1 MTGVPGYTLRSALD
15 PRTLSKAAR
24 SVRRSMCLLISPSTR
39 VVGEVRRLAAHVEP
53 LRRHRAVTHLTVAVT
68 ALAVAVAFAIP
79 AAPMI
84 QAGLQ
89 TTPRTGSI
97 LPANVGIGVAGS
109 DAVVLHFPGPMD
121 QAAVATGI
129 GLSPATR
136 FSLLWAGDS
145 TSVALVP
152 SPRWA
157 VDERYVI
164 HLPAGT
170 AMADGGA
177 LSADWRAA
185 FTTQTAP
192 SVTHLTVG
200 EVNGTPADDTP
211 IVLQEVM
218 SSTGAPAGS
227 TADDA
232 ATDGRGSPD
241 ASADAPIGITFS
253 AAMDAETTEAAFH
266 IAPAVSGSFHWEGT
280 TLWFQPDQRLAA
292 GTRHTISLVGA
303 RDIDGNPLG
312 GDVSFSFTTRVRAEA
327 IKVAPAIGARGVPA
341 TTSVRIV
348 FTQSMATA
356 RTAAA
361 FTVTDTATGR
371 AVFGRA
377 AWSADGRTL
386 TFVPTSSLGAGHTF
400 AAVLGTGARD
410 ADDNPVTF
418 SWRFT
423 TDGPAVQSSSSSV
436 PVAQGSA
443 NMVQYALN
451 QINAARASYG
461 LGALVVDSTITAVA
475 YGHAADMLGYNYFSH
490 SSRNG
495 ATYKQR
501 LTAGGVSY
509 GYSGENICYL
519 GYGGG
524 VQATLNWCHAQFW
537 AEPFPGGGNHKDN
550 ILSGNFQ
557 RVGIGIAVGGNK
569 VYVVWDFTD

>member
-1 MTGVPGYTLRSALD
+1 
-15 PRTLSKAAR
+15 
-24 SVRRSMCLLISPSTR
+24 
-39 VVGEVRRLAAHVEP
+39 VGEVRRLAAHVEP
-53 LRRHRAVTHLTVAVT
+53 LRRHRAITHLTVAVT

-79 AAPMI
+79 AAPII

-89 TTPRTGSI
+89 PTPRTGSI
-97 LPANVGIGVAGS
+97 LPANVGIGVGGS
-109 DAVVLHFPGPMD
+109 DAVILHFPGPMD

-136 FSLLWAGDS
+136 FSLLWAGNA

-164 HLPAGT
+164 HVPAGT

-177 LSADWRAA
+177 LSADWRAG
-185 FTTQTAP
+185 FTTQAAP
-192 SVTHLTVG
+192 HVARLTVG
-200 EVNGTPADDTP
+200 GVSGSADADTP

-218 SSTGAPAGS
+218 SSVGAPAGT
-227 TADDA
+227 TAGDPAIDD
-232 ATDGRGSPD
+232 RGSPD

-253 AAMDAETTEAAFH
+253 VAMDPETTEAAFRVTPA
-266 IAPAVSGSFHWEGT
+266 APGSLRWEGT

-292 GTRHTISLVGA
+292 GTRYTISLVGA

-312 GDVSFSFTTRVRAEA
+312 GDDSVSFTTRIRAEA
-327 IKVAPAIGARGVPA
+327 IKVAPAIGARGVVT

-348 FTQSMATA
+348 FTQPMATS

-371 AVFGRA
+371 AVIGQP

-386 TFVPTSSLGAGHTF
+386 TFVPTSALGAGHTF
-400 AAVLGTGARD
+400 AAALGSGARD
-410 ADDNPVTF
+410 ADGNPVTI

-423 TDGPAVQSSSSSV
+423 TTGPAVQSYSGSGV
-436 PVAQGSA
+436 PVAQGSSS
-443 NMVQYALN
+443 MVQYALN

-461 LGALVVDSTITAVA
+461 LGPLVVDPTITAVS
-475 YGHAADMLGYNYFSH
+475 YGHAADMLAYNYFTH
-490 SSRNG
+490 NSRNG

-550 ILSGNFQ
+550 ILSSHFR

-569 VYVVWDFTD
+569 VYVVWDYTD

>member
-1 MTGVPGYTLRSALD
+1 
-15 PRTLSKAAR
+15 
-24 SVRRSMCLLISPSTR
+24 
-39 VVGEVRRLAAHVEP
+39 VGEVRRLAAHVEP
-53 LRRHRAVTHLTVAVT
+53 LRRHRAITHLTVAVT

-79 AAPMI
+79 AAPII

-89 TTPRTGSI
+89 PTPRAGSI
-97 LPANVGIGVAGS
+97 LPANVGTGVAGS
-109 DAVVLHFPGPMD
+109 DAVILHFPGPMD
-121 QAAVATGI
+121 PAAVGNGI
-129 GLSPATR
+129 GLSPATD
-136 FSLLWAGDS
+136 FSLLWAGDA

-157 VDERYVI
+157 VDERYVV

-177 LSADWRAA
+177 LSVDWRAA
-185 FTTQTAP
+185 FTTQAAP
-192 SVTHLTVG
+192 HVARLTVG
-200 EVNGTPADDTP
+200 GVSGTPAADTP

-218 SSTGAPAGS
+218 SSTGAPAET
-227 TADDA
+227 TADNA

-253 AAMDAETTEAAFH
+253 VAMNPEATEGAFH
-266 IAPAVSGSFHWEGT
+266 IMPAVSGSLRWEGT
-280 TLWFQPDQRLAA
+280 TLWFQPDQRLVA
-292 GTRHTISLVGA
+292 GTRYTVSLVGA

-312 GDVSFSFTTRVRAEA
+312 GDVSLSFTTRVRSQA
-327 IKVAPAIGARGVPA
+327 IKVDPASGAGGVPA

-348 FTQSMATA
+348 FSQPMATA
-356 RTAAA
+356 PTAAA
-361 FTVTDTATGR
+361 LTVTDTATGR
-371 AVFGRA
+371 AVIGRS
-377 AWSADGRTL
+377 AWSADGRTV
-386 TFVPTSSLGAGHTF
+386 TFVPTSALGAGHTF
-400 AAVLGTGARD
+400 SAALGSGARD
-410 ADDNPVTF
+410 ADGNPVTA

-423 TDGPAVQSSSSSV
+423 TVGPVVQSYSLSSV
-436 PVAQGSA
+436 PVAPGSA
-443 NMVQYALN
+443 SMVQYALN

-461 LGALVVDSTITAVA
+461 LGPLVVDPTISAVS
-475 YGHAADMLGYNYFSH
+475 YGHAADMLAYNYFAH
-490 SSRNG
+490 NSRNG
-495 ATYKQR
+495 ASYKQR

-550 ILSGNFQ
+550 ILSSHFR

-569 VYVVWDFTD
+569 VYVVWDYTD

>member
-1 MTGVPGYTLRSALD
+1 
-15 PRTLSKAAR
+15 
-24 SVRRSMCLLISPSTR
+24 
-39 VVGEVRRLAAHVEP
+39 VGEVRRLAAHVEP
-53 LRRHRAVTHLTVAVT
+53 FRRHRAITHLTIAVT
-68 ALAVAVAFAIP
+68 ALAVAVAVAIP
-79 AAPMI
+79 AAPVI

-97 LPANVGIGVAGS
+97 LPANVGIGVAGT
-109 DAVVLHFPGPMD
+109 DAVILHFPGPMD
-121 QAAVATGI
+121 QAAVATTI
-129 GLSPATR
+129 GLSPATK

-145 TSVALVP
+145 TSVAVVP

-177 LSADWRAA
+177 LAADWRAA

-200 EVNGTPADDTP
+200 GVTGTPAGDTP
-211 IVLQEVM
+211 IILQEVM
-218 SSTGAPAGS
+218 SSTGAAG
-227 TADDA
+227 TAPEDA
-232 ATDGRGSPD
+232 ATDDRDSPD
-241 ASADAPIGITFS
+241 VTADAPIGITFS
-253 AAMDAETTEAAFH
+253 GAMDAETTEAAFH
-266 IAPAVSGSFHWEGT
+266 IAPDVSGSLRWEGT
-280 TLWFQPDQRLAA
+280 TMWFQPDQRLAA
-292 GTRHTISLVGA
+292 GTRYTISLVGA
-303 RDIDGNPLG
+303 RDVDGNPLG
-312 GDVSFSFTTRVRAEA
+312 GDVSLSFTTRVRAEA
-327 IKVAPAIGARGVPA
+327 IKVAPALGARDVPA

-348 FTQSMATA
+348 FTQPMATA

-371 AVFGRA
+371 AVVGRP
-377 AWSADGRTL
+377 AWSADGRTM
-386 TFVPTSSLGAGHTF
+386 TFVPATSLGAGHTF
-400 AAVLGTGARD
+400 AAALGSGAHD
-410 ADDNPVTF
+410 ADGNPVTIA
-418 SWRFT
+418 WRFT
-423 TDGPAVQSSSSSV
+423 TAGQVVQSYSSSSV
-436 PVAQGSA
+436 PVAAGSA
-443 NMVQYALN
+443 SMVQYALN

-461 LGALVVDSTITAVA
+461 LGPLVVDSTITAVS
-475 YGHAADMLGYNYFSH
+475 YGHAADMLAYNYFSH

-501 LTAGGVSY
+501 LSAGGVGY

-550 ILSGNFQ
+550 ILGSHFR

-569 VYVVWDFTD
+569 VYVVWDYTD